1 MAEKDEVMKC
11 LDVTTSLVL
20 ASIQSGKFDA
30 KDGQSV
36 ADFFDKIYGKVC
48 DCVNLTAP
56 EFVEKWNAR
65 RNRS

>member
-20 ASIQSGKFDA
+20 TSIQSGKFDA

-36 ADFFDKIYGKVC
+36 ADFFGKIYGEVC
-48 DCVNLTAP
+48 DCANLTTP
-56 EFVEKWNAR
+56 DFVEKWNAR
-65 RNRS
+65 RKRT